1 MKFVETKYF
10 LSQITSL
17 KKLYPRIDTD
27 YKDFKNNFSPNF
39 AICLFGN
46 IYKERRMNT
55 SIPIGKR

>member
-10 LSQITSL
+10 LLQIQSL
-17 KKLYPRIDTD
+17 KKTYPQIETD
-27 YKDFKNNFSPNF
+27 YKNFKNSFNYHF

-46 IYKERRMNT
+46 IYKERRINT